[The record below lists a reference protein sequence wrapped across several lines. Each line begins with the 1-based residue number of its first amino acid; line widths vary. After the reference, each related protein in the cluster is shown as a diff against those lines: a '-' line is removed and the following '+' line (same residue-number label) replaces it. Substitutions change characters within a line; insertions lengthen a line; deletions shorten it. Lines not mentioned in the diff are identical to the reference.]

1 MSLRRDMP
9 SRALLGV
16 AFLLACAAI
25 AFVAQA
31 FVHRPDNPVE
41 AELLFEAQRVSL
53 GRPLYVDPS
62 VGAWE
67 DGGPPSRFYVLYT
80 PLWPWLVGHLAGPS
94 ITSLRHAG
102 RGIAT
107 LAWLLAFVVPVV
119 GAARRQR
126 AATAIAALL
135 GLSVYFLARNAP
147 AATPDTLAV
156 AVSCLGFVRIARSGK
171 VDTLSLA
178 LVAMAP
184 LVKPSCLG
192 VLAGVTFA
200 HVARRESDR
209 CRVLFGAAAIVSLV
223 GLSFTAIS
231 DGGWLTHIVRS
242 TGQPL
247 TWTRFVHELGSRA
260 PILGLPH
267 VVVAAVAIRR
277 RAPLVV
283 TAPLVASVAWASLAM
298 AKHGSGTQYW
308 IEPTMA
314 ATVAIAFM
322 PAPSTSSSA
331 PASFGARW
339 TMGALLLGLFV
350 AATSLPAYAREL
362 AAWRVH
368 DEELTSIDRH
378 CGRDAGRG
386 EVVVSSDVTVELA
399 LDGRI
404 LVPDWQSAFLARRG
418 TFPVDAWRG
427 DLGDPRARWLVLP
440 FDPAAPTSIEDT
452 NDTRMEVSA
461 FRDLLRPAV
470 DRHFVRDAQIGGFVI
485 FRRRM

>member
-1 MSLRRDMP
+1 MSLRRDVL

-16 AFLLACAAI
+16 ALLLACAAV
-25 AFVAQA
+25 AFVACA
-31 FVHRPDNPVE
+31 FVRRPDNPVE
-41 AELLFEAQRVSL
+41 AELLFEAQRVAL

-62 VGAWE
+62 LGAWE

-94 ITSLRHAG
+94 ITSLRHVG

-107 LAWLLAFVVPVV
+107 LAWLVVFVAPVI
-119 GAARRQR
+119 GAAQKQR
-126 AATAIAALL
+126 AATAVTALL
-135 GLSVYFLARNAP
+135 GMGVYFLARNAP

-156 AVSCLGFVRIARSGK
+156 AVSCVGLVRIARRGK

-192 VLAGVTFA
+192 VLAGVAVA
-200 HVARRESDR
+200 HIAGRERDR
-209 CRVLFGAAAIVSLV
+209 YRVLLGAAALVSLV

-231 DGGWLTHIVRS
+231 SGGWLTHIVRS

-247 TWTRFVHELGSRA
+247 TWTRFVQELGSRA
-260 PILGLPH
+260 LVLGLPH
-267 VVVAAVAIRR
+267 VVVAVIAVRR
-277 RAPLVV
+277 RAPLLV
-283 TAPLVASVAWASLAM
+283 TAPLLASIAWASFAM

-322 PAPSTSSSA
+322 PSIV
-331 PASFGARW
+331 GARW
-339 TMGALLLGLFV
+339 RVGALLVGLLV
-350 AATSLPAYAREL
+350 GITSVPAYANEI
-362 AAWRVH
+362 AAWRTH
-368 DEELTSIDRH
+368 GEELASIDRH
-378 CGRDAGRG
+378 CGRDPGRG
-386 EVVVSSDVTVELA
+386 EVVVSSDVTLELA

-418 TFPVDAWRG
+418 TFPVDAWRS

-440 FDPAAPTSIEDT
+440 FDPASPASVEDT

-461 FRDLLRPAV
+461 FRDLLRPAIE
-470 DRHFVRDAQIGGFVI
+470 RNFVRDARVGRFVI
-485 FRRRM
+485 FRRLM

>member
-1 MSLRRDMP
+1 MPFRRDVL
-9 SRALLGV
+9 SRALRGV
-16 AFLLACAAI
+16 AVLLACAAL
-25 AFVAQA
+25 AFVARA

-41 AELLFEAQRVSL
+41 AELLFEAQRVAL
-53 GRPLYVDPS
+53 GRPLYVDPAL
-62 VGAWE
+62 GAWE
-67 DGGPPSRFYVLYT
+67 DGAPPSRFYVLYT

-94 ITSLRHAG
+94 IASLRHAG

-107 LAWLLAFVVPVV
+107 LAWLVVFVAPVV
-119 GAARRQR
+119 GATRQQRR
-126 AATAIAALL
+126 ATAIAALL

-156 AVSCLGFVRIARSGK
+156 AVACLGLVRIVRSGK

-192 VLAGVTFA
+192 VLGGVVIAHLAG
-200 HVARRESDR
+200 RERDR
-209 CRVLFGAAAIVSLV
+209 YRVLFGAAALVSLV

-231 DGGWLTHIVRS
+231 EGGWLTHIVRS

-247 TWTRFVHELGSRA
+247 TWTRFVQELVSRA

-267 VVVAAVAIRR
+267 LAVAAIAIRR
-277 RAPLVV
+277 RAPLLV
-283 TAPLVASVAWASLAM
+283 TAPLLTSLAWASFAM

-322 PAPSTSSSA
+322 PPPSPSPSA
-331 PASFGARW
+331 QTFAGARW
-339 TMGALLLGLFV
+339 TVGALLLGLLV
-350 AATSLPAYAREL
+350 GATSLPAYAREL
-362 AAWRVH
+362 AAWRAH
-368 DEELTSIDRH
+368 DEELASIDRH
-378 CGRDAGRG
+378 CGRDPGRG
-386 EVVVSSDVTVELA
+386 EVVISSDVTIELA

-418 TFPVDAWRG
+418 TFPVDAWRS

-440 FDPAAPTSIEDT
+440 FDPASPASIEDT

-461 FRDLLRPAV
+461 FRDLLRPAI
-470 DRHFVRDAQIGGFVI
+470 DRHFVRDASIGRFVI
-485 FRRRM
+485 FRRLM